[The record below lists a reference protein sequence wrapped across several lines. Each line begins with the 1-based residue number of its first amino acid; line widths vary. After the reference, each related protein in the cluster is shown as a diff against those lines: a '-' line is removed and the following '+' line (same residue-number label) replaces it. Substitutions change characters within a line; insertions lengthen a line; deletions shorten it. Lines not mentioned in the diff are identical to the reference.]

1 MELTC
6 FAKERGESFAKG
18 LTAREGGG
26 PWAILH
32 NCLACCKDGL
42 PAIASAKLSPE
53 YIVSRKGRWAVA
65 GSQTGTA
72 KKKIKIITV
81 LIDQFCSR
89 GD

>member
-1 MELTC
+1 MQ
-6 FAKERGESFAKG
+6 K
-18 LTAREGGG
+18 REGKALPKVSQQGKVVV
-26 PWAILH
+26 PAWAILH